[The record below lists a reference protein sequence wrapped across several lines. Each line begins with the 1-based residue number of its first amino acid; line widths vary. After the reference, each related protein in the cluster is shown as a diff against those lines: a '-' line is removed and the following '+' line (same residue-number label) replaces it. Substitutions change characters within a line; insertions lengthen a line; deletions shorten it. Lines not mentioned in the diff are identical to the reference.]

1 MGPYPVHLVGKLDVD
16 GLVGQVRRDQEG
28 MPEQCWE
35 SLWEEGPEKLDEE
48 VDMHDEYRG

>member
-1 MGPYPVHLVGKLDVD
+1 MGPCRVHLVRKLDVD
-16 GLVGQVRRDQEG
+16 GLVDQVRRDQEG
-28 MPEQCWE
+28 MQEQCWE